1 MSYLEQKEL
10 EDTYVMHTFAR
21 KPVEFA
27 SGKGVRLYD
36 SEGKEYLDFL
46 AGVGCVALGHSNE
59 AVSDAIAAQAHK
71 LIQASNYY
79 YAEGRGQLARD
90 LSALLNTGNEQG
102 APWKLFFAN
111 SGAEAN
117 EGAIKLARKY
127 GKLNLNGAGTVL
139 SAKKSFHGRTLITTA
154 ATGQEVKQAG
164 FAPMPAGFTHIEP
177 NDIENLVQTIKVK
190 AQDATDQ
197 NSPHLAPV
205 AVLLECIQG
214 EGGVCPMSQDYLK
227 EVRALTKEKGML
239 LIIDE
244 VQTGFY
250 RTGLPFSFMHADIVP
265 DVVTMAKAIANGLP
279 FGAVAAT
286 GKAADIFEPGEHGT
300 TFGGNSLQ
308 IAAARATL
316 AEFANLDIGVHV
328 QKVGAYFKEQLAQL
342 PLVKEVRGK
351 GLMLGIELQEP
362 CAAQVV
368 SEALERGMVLNYIG
382 DNIVRFLPP
391 LIITQT
397 EIDACLAVLKELLE
411 AR

>member
-1 MSYLEQKEL
+1 MSYLEQEEL
-10 EDTYVMHTFAR
+10 ESQYLMHTFAR
-21 KPVEFA
+21 KPVEFV
-27 SGKGVRLYD
+27 SGEGMRLYD

-46 AGVGCVALGHSNE
+46 AGVGCVALGHSNA
-59 AVSDAIAAQAHK
+59 AVSGALAAQAQR

-90 LSALLNTGNEQG
+90 LSELLNTGSEQS

-127 GKLNLNGAGTVL
+127 GKLYLDGAGTVL
-139 SAKKSFHGRTLITTA
+139 SAKRSFHGRTLITTA

-164 FAPMPAGFTHIEP
+164 FAPMPSGFTHVEP
-177 NDIENLVQTIKVK
+177 NDLNSLEQALRAG
-190 AQDATDQ
+190 AQAAEEQ
-197 NSPHLAPV
+197 ASPHLAPV

-214 EGGVCPMSQDYLK
+214 EGGVLPMDEDYLR
-227 EVRALTKEKGML
+227 EVRALTKEQGLL

-244 VQTGFY
+244 VQTGFF
-250 RTGLPFSFMHADIVP
+250 RTGMPFSFMHAPVVP

-286 GKAADIFEPGEHGT
+286 GKAADIFEPGEHGS

-316 AEFANLDIGVHV
+316 DEFIRLDIGAHV
-328 QKVGAYFKEQLAQL
+328 ATVGAYFKEHLARL

-351 GLMLGIELQEP
+351 GLMLGISLEKP

-382 DNIVRFLPP
+382 DDVVRFLPP
-391 LIITQT
+391 LIVSEA
-397 EIDACLAVLKELLE
+397 EIDACLAVLQELLE